1 MNNLRLSALPL
12 STMSTNS
19 TDRNRAEESVDIV
32 DIVDGVDRPGDA
44 AHASDQA
51 GARLWRVEWPDIE
64 PTLIEY
70 QEPVTFE
77 RVLSEHRAAVAAC
90 PVKVGPPLRGSFPGS
105 PAAGNSNPDLPLEIA
120 FS

>member
-1 MNNLRLSALPL
+1 
-12 STMSTNS
+12 MSTNS

-51 GARLWRVEWPDIE
+51 CARLWRVEWPEIE
-64 PTLIEY
+64 PALIEY

-90 PVKVGPPLRGSFPGS
+90 PVKVGPPPSRVLAWLIRPQVIGTPMSDCS
-105 PAAGNSNPDLPLEIA
+105 
-120 FS
+120 